1 MKMADE
7 DTSMN
12 HFRSSEWWEREIDR
26 KLTNE
31 EPEDLHLDYK
41 DKERLM
47 PPSRGGGGIDKQ
59 KRAEDISKDVSS
71 FLNSDGGVLVY
82 GVPETND
89 SISTGG
95 SPVPSGPDIGFRRG
109 DIDKETIENLITSN
123 IQPRPG
129 PELFQV
135 TEVPHGDN
143 GRIVFVVEVKV
154 GNGDV
159 WQAKDKRYYKRFHY
173 KAEPMEHYEIN
184 MVRNRRSGPD
194 LKLTFGLD
202 AEWASRLHP
211 HGRQNIDG
219 DDVKLHIGIQNLG
232 VEVAESALIE
242 ICLNA
247 VTEGHDWDRV
257 HENRFPNAVFP
268 KECTPLGVRKIKGI
282 DGEDRFLAGGLAVA
296 YTQLCWNA
304 TTPGLAGR
312 YAPLFKTENPWPA
325 ATLNIGKRPS
335 ALSSSYQIAYCLWRL
350 QASNMQTKEGIVTVS
365 VSNRTILYLND
376 YEKHWAFER
385 V

>member
-1 MKMADE
+1 MMADE
-7 DTSMN
+7 DISIT
-12 HFRSSEWWEREIDR
+12 HFHSSEWWEKEIDR
-26 KLTNE
+26 KLTDE

-41 DKERLM
+41 DKESLM
-47 PPSRGGGGIDKQ
+47 PPGRGGGGIDKQ

-89 SISTGG
+89 PNSTGG
-95 SPVPSGPDIGFRRG
+95 SPLPSGSDIGFRRG

-154 GNGDV
+154 GDGDV
-159 WQAKDKRYYKRFHY
+159 WQAKDKRYYRRFHF

-194 LKLTFGLD
+194 LRLTFGLD
-202 AEWASRLHP
+202 TEWARHLQR
-211 HGRQNIDG
+211 HGRQDSDG
-219 DDVKLHIGIQNLG
+219 DDVKLHIGIHNFG
-232 VEVAESALIE
+232 NDVAESALIE
-242 ICLNA
+242 ICVNA
-247 VTEGHDWDRV
+247 VIDGHNWDNIYD
-257 HENRFPNAVFP
+257 NRFPNAVFP
-268 KECTPLGVRKIKGI
+268 QECTPLGVRKIKGI
-282 DGEDRFLAGGLAVA
+282 NGEDRILSDGLTVA
-296 YTQLCWNA
+296 STQLCWNA
-304 TTPGLAGR
+304 TTPGLAGK
-312 YAPLFKTENPWPA
+312 YAPLFKTESPWPVTA
-325 ATLNIGKRPS
+325 LSIGKAP
-335 ALSSSYQIAYCLWRL
+335 IAQSLTHPIMYCFWRL
-350 QASNMQTKEGIVTVS
+350 QASNMRTKEGIVTVS
-365 VSNRTILYLND
+365 LNNRGILFLND
-376 YEKHWAFER
+376 YEKHWEFGS